1 MLLITVTHLLCLIFS
16 LTVILSNNQITFSA
30 HITAS
35 VLPYL
40 ISIPVSSLE
49 PPVFT
54 YEHVTKETWTLGES

>member
-30 HITAS
+30 HIAAS
-35 VLPYL
+35 VPPYL
-40 ISIPVSSLE
+40 ISIPVSFLE